1 QPPENTDVCCIRRAF
16 SAPRTTGIPGTDGAH
31 RPHEN
36 RHRQSRSGNEMH
48 HRRGGRRV
56 GHDASVS
63 YVVQMHYEMK
73 RRDLR
78 YVRRAH
84 LSQIS
89 SASVANSKSSASVA
103 NSKSS
108 ASVANSKSSAS
119 VANSKSNDQRTT
131 SGGEPAERPEKHG
144 TTHSGGQGGG
154 GAQRHQAR

>member
-1 QPPENTDVCCIRRAF
+1 
-16 SAPRTTGIPGTDGAH
+16 IPGTDGAH

-103 NSKSS
+103 NSKS
-108 ASVANSKSSAS
+108 
-119 VANSKSNDQRTT
+119 NDQRTT

-154 GAQRHQAR
+154 GAQRHQARAAKPRVPPQRRKRNGARGLRKAAPG